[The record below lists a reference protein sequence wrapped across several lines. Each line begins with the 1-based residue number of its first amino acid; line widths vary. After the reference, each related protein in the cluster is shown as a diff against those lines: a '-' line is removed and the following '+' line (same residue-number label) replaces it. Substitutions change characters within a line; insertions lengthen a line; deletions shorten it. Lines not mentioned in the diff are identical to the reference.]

1 MTLLIGLV
9 TFITKL
15 VNQVTLEGKMLV
27 LSSKVKYCIAA
38 LMELVNYY
46 EIDILQTKIIAER
59 RSIPPNYLE
68 QLLSQL
74 TKAGI
79 VKAVRGSKGGYQLAV
94 PPEEL
99 TFLQVWEIMEGGLE
113 IAKKDTQKNDAIQAL
128 YREAEQAIKGVFSIS
143 LAELFA
149 RQQRNVE
156 MTQDNLMFHI

>member
-1 MTLLIGLV
+1 
-9 TFITKL
+9 
-15 VNQVTLEGKMLV
+15 LEGKMLV

-68 QLLSQL
+68 QLLNQL

-94 PPEEL
+94 SPEEL

-113 IAKKDTQKNDAIQAL
+113 IANKDKPINDAIQDL
-128 YREAEQAIKGVFSIS
+128 YREAEQAIKEVFSIS

-149 RQQRNVE
+149 RQQSNAE